1 MSKICLALA
10 GPHVVDLNI
19 NPEVLDEE
27 RRKGIFGSLE
37 TMRKRFEAEAP
48 DIMIVLSSDHLNNFF
63 LDCIPSFAIGMADS
77 YQLVQSRA
85 KLDLLRIK
93 GAPDFSSQLVNSM
106 ISKGFDITFCSEMEL
121 DHSFYVPLNFVDPEF
136 KTPIIPIHINSMVP
150 PYVPPE
156 RCYAF
161 GLALAKAITELDPSK
176 KVAIMAAGGLSHSFG
191 DGRMR
196 EVDEAYDLGF
206 LKVIEEGRMKDEL
219 GTYTTAS
226 MEKAGNGTVENLEW
240 IALAATVEGGS
251 AEMVTYY
258 SVPEWITGMGFMIL
272 NPPNSS

>member
-1 MSKICLALA
+1 MSKICLALG

-27 RRKGIFGSLE
+27 RRKGVFGSLE

-85 KLDLLRIK
+85 KTDLLRIK
-93 GAPDFSSQLVNSM
+93 GAPEYSSQLVNSM
-106 ISKGFDITFCSEMEL
+106 ISKDFDITFCSEMEL

-136 KTPIIPIHINSMVP
+136 KVPVIPIHINSMVP
-150 PYVPPE
+150 PYVRPE

-161 GLALAKAITELDPSK
+161 GLALAKSIAELDPSK

-196 EVDEAYDLGF
+196 EVDEAYDRGF

-251 AEMVTYY
+251 TEMVTYY
-258 SVPEWITGMGFMIL
+258 SVPEWITGMGFLIM
-272 NPPNSS
+272 NPPNSR